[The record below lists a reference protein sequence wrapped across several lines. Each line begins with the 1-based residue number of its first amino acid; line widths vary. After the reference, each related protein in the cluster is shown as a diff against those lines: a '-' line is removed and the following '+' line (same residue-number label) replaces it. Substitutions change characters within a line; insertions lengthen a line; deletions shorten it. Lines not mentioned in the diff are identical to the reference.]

1 MLWPYIEQGQL
12 YQTLQISGD
21 PTDPEGS
28 KNQGEFN
35 YRTNIQVAT
44 ATSIPTY
51 VCPSNPNS
59 KYQDPGDSP
68 PQFALANYKGM
79 GATCMASLNMMTQ
92 PNGTPP
98 YGTSDMHPDGAMYPG
113 NGVRIGDITDGTA
126 HTIMCVET
134 IDDTQSV
141 WTLGTDVTLVGLPY
155 RGDVSSTKPTGAI
168 QSFTNQTAQGITV
181 AFYMPAG
188 FTGTFDKEGNAGGTP
203 GPGYSAY
210 RTYLSFDFGPN
221 GADKDTYPLFQTN
234 NRTVSGLPGG
244 NGVKYTM
251 GANGDGP
258 QSNQPAYGPSSG
270 HSAIVNHLF
279 ADGSVHSLS
288 RQIDV
293 SAYMFLDNQE
303 RRRPESADPLM
314 ANLVGRA
321 EGHHAQHGREPHRKL
336 LRGCRWH
343 CEAMHL
349 IEELGVARRTAALLL
364 RAAVR
369 HLADDASDFL
379 LVRPGQH
386 SFGVPR
392 KPGLRILLTLGA
404 RPNRERRFFTDASPP
419 AIDTG

>member
-1 MLWPYIEQGQL
+1 MDSRTKKRGFTRIALLVVVAIIAILLAVLVVAVQRRREEARRTQCIDNMKTIGIAMHNFHSTQQHFPGSGQVTSTGGGAVTVGGWSFLVMLWPYIEQGQL

-28 KNQGEFN
+28 KNQGAFN

-188 FTGTFDKEGNAGGTP
+188 FTGTFDKEGNASGTP

-293 SAYMFLDNQE
+293 SAYMFLITKNGG
-303 RRRPESADPLM
+303 DP
-314 ANLVGRA
+314 N
-321 EGHHAQHGREPHRKL
+321 
-336 LRGCRWH
+336 
-343 CEAMHL
+343 
-349 IEELGVARRTAALLL
+349 
-364 RAAVR
+364 
-369 HLADDASDFL
+369 
-379 LVRPGQH
+379 
-386 SFGVPR
+386 
-392 KPGLRILLTLGA
+392 
-404 RPNRERRFFTDASPP
+404 PP
-419 AIDTG
+419 IP

>member
-1 MLWPYIEQGQL
+1 MDSRTKKRGFTRIALLVVVAIIAILLAVLVVAVQRRREEARRTQCIDNMKTIGIAMHNFHSTQQHFPGSGQVTSTGGGAVTVGGWNFLVLLVPYIEMSGT
-12 YQTLQISGD
+12 YYPFQI
-21 PTDPEGS
+21 
-28 KNQGEFN
+28 NA
-35 YRTNIQVAT
+35 QVAT

-68 PQFALANYKGM
+68 PQFALTNYKGM

-98 YGTSDMHPDGAMYPG
+98 YGKSDMHPDGAMYPG

-141 WTLGTDVTLVGLPY
+141 WTLGTDATLVGLPY
-155 RGDVSSTKPTGAI
+155 QGDPGSTKPTGAI
-168 QSFTNQTAQGITV
+168 QSFTNQTAQGNTV

-188 FTGTFDKEGNAGGTP
+188 FTGSFDEEGKMAGTP
-203 GPGYSAY
+203 GPGYSQY
-210 RTYLSFDFGPN
+210 RTYLSFDFGPT
-221 GADKDTYPLFQTN
+221 GADKGTYPLFNTN

-244 NGVKYTM
+244 SGAKYTM

-270 HSAIVNHLF
+270 HSAVVNHLF

-293 SAYMFLDNQE
+293 SAYMFLITKNGG
-303 RRRPESADPLM
+303 DP
-314 ANLVGRA
+314 N
-321 EGHHAQHGREPHRKL
+321 
-336 LRGCRWH
+336 
-343 CEAMHL
+343 
-349 IEELGVARRTAALLL
+349 
-364 RAAVR
+364 
-369 HLADDASDFL
+369 
-379 LVRPGQH
+379 
-386 SFGVPR
+386 
-392 KPGLRILLTLGA
+392 
-404 RPNRERRFFTDASPP
+404 PP
-419 AIDTG
+419 IP